1 MSAQFVGL
9 VSHVPGG
16 LGVFEAAML
25 LLVPAELARYPII
38 GALALFRVIYY
49 LVPLA
54 AASIMLGLSE
64 LRHLRRDGG
73 SGGGPGP
80 R

>member
-1 MSAQFVGL
+1 MTAQFVGL

-25 LLVPAELARYPII
+25 LHVPGEVTRYPIV
-38 GALALFRVIYY
+38 GSLVLFRVIYY
-49 LVPLA
+49 LAPLA
-54 AASIMLGLSE
+54 AAAIMLGINE
-64 LRHLRRDGG
+64 IRRLRR
-73 SGGGPGP
+73 S